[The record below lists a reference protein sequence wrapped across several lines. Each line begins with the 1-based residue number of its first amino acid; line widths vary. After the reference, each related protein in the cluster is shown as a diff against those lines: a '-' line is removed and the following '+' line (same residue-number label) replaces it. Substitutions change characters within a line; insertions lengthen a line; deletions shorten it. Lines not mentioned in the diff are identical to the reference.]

1 MKVNTEKFKL
11 SKDNLEGIKK
21 LNISIANKKK
31 DMQQKVDVITDVIK
45 TIKNNPKF
53 IKLLIYSMNSLENF
67 VSPPN
72 RQIRINARIII
83 KCKSIFFIP
92 TIDEGVGTLKAIAQI
107 NITKNEIVEVK

>member
-1 MKVNTEKFKL
+1 MKAKTEIVKL
-11 SKDNLEGIKK
+11 SKDTLEGIKK
-21 LNISIANKKK
+21 LNIFIANKKK

-72 RQIRINARIII
+72 RQIRINAKIII
-83 KCKSIFFIP
+83 KCTKFFF
-92 TIDEGVGTLKAIAQI
+92 
-107 NITKNEIVEVK
+107 